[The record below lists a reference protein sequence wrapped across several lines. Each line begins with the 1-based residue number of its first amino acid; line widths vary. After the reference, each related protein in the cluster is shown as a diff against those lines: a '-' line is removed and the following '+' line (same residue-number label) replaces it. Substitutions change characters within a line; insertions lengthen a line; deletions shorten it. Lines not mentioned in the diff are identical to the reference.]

1 MARVLSGSPSGSLPH
16 IQALNEHLLWGLTP
30 WLNVDVVRRSW
41 LFNVS
46 TSLEDQDVTGERQET
61 AHLSEGHISAELQL
75 RNECETLWQEL
86 NNLKTHARLE
96 ARTRA
101 GSSKVDEGGLDGSKV
116 LEKVLKVK
124 EKKLQTEL
132 VALENQGLQVTSAN
146 PEYTGTCL
154 RSELLTSIT
163 QLEETLEVI
172 RKQRKEVEDELK
184 REEEILNQHKEI
196 GRSLQMKIESLEQ
209 EKENAPSGISQMKE
223 LEKQK
228 KAADVYLTQ
237 IMRKLG
243 SFLST
248 NFPLPSPDDVK
259 RNKNQGKGVLVDP
272 NISYISL
279 QQLTEDLMNM
289 LYARP
294 HDPYIR
300 IKDFHWPP
308 YIELLLRCGI
318 ALRHPQDCNRIRL
331 VAFNR

>member
-1 MARVLSGSPSGSLPH
+1 MIKALTLKKKGLQSVIRKLYMDSLDH
-16 IQALNEHLLWGLTP
+16 
-30 WLNVDVVRRSW
+30 LNVDVVRRSL

-86 NNLKTHARLE
+86 NNTHARLE

-196 GRSLQMKIESLEQ
+196 GRSLQMKIENLEQ
-209 EKENAPSGISQMKE
+209 EKENAPSGISQIKE

-228 KAADVYLTQ
+228 KAADVYLAQ

-259 RNKNQGKGVLVDP
+259 RNKNQGKGVLIDP